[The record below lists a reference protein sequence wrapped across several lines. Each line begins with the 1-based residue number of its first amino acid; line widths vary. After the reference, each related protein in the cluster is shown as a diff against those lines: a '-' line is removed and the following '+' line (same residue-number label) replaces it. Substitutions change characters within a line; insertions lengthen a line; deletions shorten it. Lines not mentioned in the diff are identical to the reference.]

1 MPIRSPCRCM
11 FALPILRAWA
21 ALLMLTL
28 GVAATVQAQPSRQ
41 ALKVG
46 YLRAYSTLT
55 LMHAADRG
63 YFSAHGLDVELSVLN
78 NGPAVAAAVQNGSLE
93 AGFAAP
99 VPIIAARS
107 RGLNFRFFATTS
119 YERPGEPVTVYL
131 ASKRA
136 KVGSFNDLAGKTVA
150 INAAGGSC
158 ELGVKDHLAAAG
170 LGWRDIK
177 VIIVPFPQMQAALEL
192 GSADVAC
199 TLDPFYASIMASR
212 KIAAKVI
219 ALSPV
224 AEFDR
229 PIMSAG
235 FFARDDWL
243 QANAGKAA
251 AFSAALEQAARDLE
265 ANPALIPK
273 LLETVLRFAPDIAA
287 AVHFVPVSRTAVD
300 AASLQPLIDAM
311 KRHGLID
318 VDVAAQDMQF
328 DLSGEKR

>member
-1 MPIRSPCRCM
+1 MNNILPARIRIARRVWAWVALVVLMP
-11 FALPILRAWA
+11 
-21 ALLMLTL
+21 
-28 GVAATVQAQPSRQ
+28 GVAAAALAQSPKLQ
-41 ALKVG
+41 PLKVG

-55 LMHAADRG
+55 LLHAADRD
-63 YFSAHGLDVELSVLN
+63 YFREHGLEVELSVLN

-107 RGLNFRFFATTS
+107 RGLDFRFFATTS
-119 YERPGEPVTVYL
+119 YERPGDPVTVYL
-131 ASKRA
+131 ASQRA
-136 KVGSFNDLAGKTVA
+136 KVRSFKDLAGKTVA

-158 ELGVKDHLAAAG
+158 ELGVKDHLSAAG

-192 GSADVAC
+192 GSADMAC

-212 KIAAKVI
+212 KIGAEAI
-219 ALSPV
+219 AFSPV
-224 AEFDR
+224 AQFKR
-229 PIMSAG
+229 PVMSAG
-235 FFARDDWL
+235 FFARNDWL

-251 AFSAALEQAARDLE
+251 AFAAALEQAARDLE

-273 LLETVLRFAPDIAA
+273 LLETVLRFPPDIAA
-287 AVHFVPVSRTAVD
+287 AVHFVPVSQTAVE